1 MAEEP
6 LPTTQEQIDA
16 ARLTAIG
23 DAQDLQTTQINT
35 QDLLNTTRS
44 EIRNIQ
50 NRLRSVDSRDQ
61 ATIDAQT
68 AIREGENNR
77 PIYFVNELGNS
88 TTLPADVIVNPTTG
102 SINQTFLQLEDPATG
117 EMRPMRLVAN
127 DLRSKLPVLQTNE
140 DQYQRDLIARYEVGD
155 LTDLQKRGIERIYD
169 PETGEGFAD
178 IYKQELTDA
187 GKYFDDAG
195 TTLDTSLAT
204 LKSAKNLLTGEDTE
218 LTKAFGE
225 MDTAS
230 SLLYGGIDPV
240 TGKERETNLT
250 EAFDDFDTARKY
262 LSERGEIDPE
272 TGLRVDYTTDY
283 RKDAKIAFDNA
294 ILAVKTPVDLVEEK
308 LKTLGTDFDSLGDT
322 AKTELLKLAK
332 ATDTDY
338 EAAITK
344 GETALDSLAGFATTG
359 EQNLSTIQ
367 DTIEDRTASGI
378 GGLDATTAQFDPSG
392 ISAFFNTFDDE
403 VVDIVLRDI
412 AREGEKTKNIAAAKA
427 VGVGAFGGSR
437 SAIEQSEIDK
447 NILETQADAASKLRA
462 QGFTDAANRA
472 QSVFEAAM
480 GRQQKVAE
488 LTSELGRTS
497 GATQAQIAE
506 TGIQTVMRPE
516 ELALQTALSEAG
528 LDIDFLGRRSLADIA
543 AYDQDMAGMKN
554 YANIL
559 NMRATNPGLLA
570 DIGIKA
576 GMGIG
581 SLGTD
586 YGQLSQQ
593 DLSTMAKLA
602 LDQGGLTIDQS
613 TAMNKIAQG
622 RAGTQIDKAD
632 SVAKI
637 GNYEGVTGERYSKL
651 GGAELMNAQTKAALE
666 GQNISNFITGGSMQA
681 ANEAALLEAERLN
694 KLSEDYTAVGGIGL
708 VTDVI
713 NNVGTSGMVGAN
725 PAYTATGG
733 GGGGGSNWVGT
744 AVDLAKTVSALV

>member
-1 MAEEP
+1 MAEEETP
-6 LPTTQEQIDA
+6 PPTTQETIDA
-16 ARLTAIG
+16 AKLTAIQ
-23 DAQDLQTTQINT
+23 DAQDFQATGVNT
-35 QDLLNTTRS
+35 QDKLNAIRT
-44 EIRNIQ
+44 EIRDIQ
-50 NRLRSVDSRDQ
+50 NRFRSFDSKGL
-61 ATIDAQT
+61 
-68 AIREGENNR
+68 AIQRAIIAVREQKPDT
-77 PIYFVNELGNS
+77 PIYFINEKGNS
-88 TTLPADVIVNPTTG
+88 TTVPASVITNDVARFRTT
-102 SINQTFLQLEDPATG
+102 EDPVTG
-117 EMRPMRLVAN
+117 EMRPEWEVRTGLK
-127 DLRSKLPVLQTNE
+127 DKLKVLQTNE
-140 DQYQRDLIARYEVGD
+140 DDTQRDLIARYEVGD

-187 GKYFDDAG
+187 GAYFDDAG

-204 LKSAKNLLTGEDTE
+204 LSTAKNLLTGEDTE

-250 EAFDDFDTARKY
+250 EAFGDFDTARGY
-262 LSERGEIDPE
+262 LKDRG
-272 TGLRVDYTTDY
+272 TYTTDY
-283 RKDAKIAFDNA
+283 REDAKTAFDNA
-294 ILAVKTPVDLVEEK
+294 ISAVKTPVDLVEEK
-308 LKTLGTDFDSLGDT
+308 LKTLGTDFDSLGNT
-322 AKTELLKLAK
+322 AKTELLKLAET
-332 ATDTDY
+332 TDTDY

-344 GETALDSLAGFATTG
+344 GETALNALSGFATTG

-543 AYDQDMAGMKN
+543 AYDQESAGMKD

-613 TAMNKIAQG
+613 TAMNNIAKG
-622 RAGTQIDKAD
+622 RGGMQIDKAD

-651 GGAELMNAQTKAALE
+651 GGAELMNAETKAALE
-666 GQNISNFITGGSMQA
+666 GQNISNLITGGSIQA

-694 KLSEDYTAVGGIGL
+694 KQAEDYTAVGGLGL